1 MSLKF
6 LKTIWEWLT
15 KLSPDFL
22 RFLVIVLIL
31 FIFVNYNIDGIKH
44 IFNQHFKTEARLKQ
58 DMEEYTVEITPKISK
73 LIYDIRSGDSKISN
87 IILLNY
93 HNTLVSSHGL
103 AYKYL
108 TGLYEDFQGDDT
120 RPCIND
126 WKELDYMNY
135 GEEIS
140 KITAAR
146 FLIMQNIENYRN
158 TYPKFVYLL
167 EKENKKSAVFCPII
181 GVDSSVGMIVVL
193 YNDIITQESIDNLKV
208 KMGPVL
214 QPLAVM
220 LDYNFKKNNE

>member
-1 MSLKF
+1 
-6 LKTIWEWLT
+6 
-15 KLSPDFL
+15 
-22 RFLVIVLIL
+22 
-31 FIFVNYNIDGIKH
+31 
-44 IFNQHFKTEARLKQ
+44 
-58 DMEEYTVEITPKISK
+58 
-73 LIYDIRSGDSKISN
+73 
-87 IILLNY
+87 
-93 HNTLVSSHGL
+93 
-103 AYKYL
+103 
-108 TGLYEDFQGDDT
+108 
-120 RPCIND
+120 
-126 WKELDYMNY
+126 MNY

-193 YNDIITQESIDNLKV
+193 YNDIITQESIDNLRV
-208 KMGPVL
+208 KMGPVI

>member
-1 MSLKF
+1 MNLNF

-22 RFLVIVLIL
+22 RFLVIVLL
-31 FIFVNYNIDGIKH
+31 LLMFVNYNVDGIKKVF
-44 IFNQHFKTEARLKQ
+44 IQHFRTEEKLKQ
-58 DMEEYTVEITPKISK
+58 DREEYTVEITPKISK
-73 LIYDIRSGDSKISN
+73 LIYDIRSDDSKISN
-87 IILLNY
+87 VILLNY

-208 KMGPVL
+208 KMGPVI